1 MSIPDK
7 FGRIVKHKLGEL
19 KDWFDQVDE
28 EREAQESAETL
39 RRRGRS
45 DARRELDDA
54 LKAPLPPSASRPERP
69 APPSSL
75 PRRTP
80 EEIARG
86 QQQGAGRGAASGG
99 PAEQANAPD
108 PLDYHY
114 RLLGLQSGADF
125 ASVQAAYNKLAAR
138 CEPSRF
144 QAGSPE
150 ESQAREIRQRLDA
163 SFKELRD
170 VLDTTARRF
179 DLLEFDTPALPPNI
193 DAKPDKESNRA
204 SNLEI

>member
-28 EREAQESAETL
+28 ERDAREEAEL
-39 RRRGRS
+39 RRRRNGS
-45 DARRELDDA
+45 DAKRELEDA
-54 LKAPLPPSASRPERP
+54 LAAPLPPGTPRADRAGTPP
-69 APPSSL
+69 PPSPL

-86 QQQGAGRGAASGG
+86 QQAGSARPSTSGAV
-99 PAEQANAPD
+99 PMPD

-114 RLLGLQSGADF
+114 RLLGLEPGADF
-125 ASVQAAYNKLAAR
+125 PAVQAAYNKLAAR
-138 CEPSRF
+138 SDPARF
-144 QAGSPE
+144 TAGSE
-150 ESQAREIRQRLDA
+150 DESLAREIRQRLDN
-163 SFKELRD
+163 SYKELRD

-179 DLLEFDTPALPPNI
+179 DLLEFDTSPVPPNG
-193 DAKPDKESNRA
+193 APQPEPPANRA

>member
-19 KDWFDQVDE
+19 KDWFDQVDDERE
-28 EREAQESAETL
+28 ERESAEIL
-39 RRRGRS
+39 RRRDRS

-54 LKAPLPPSASRPERP
+54 LKDPLPPSGSRPDRP

-86 QQQGAGRGAASGG
+86 QQQGVGRAATSGGAAG
-99 PAEQANAPD
+99 QVNAPD

-114 RLLGLQSGADF
+114 RLFKLEPGADF
-125 ASVQAAYNKLAAR
+125 AAVQAEYNKLAAR

-144 QAGSPE
+144 PAGSPE
-150 ESQAREIRQRLDA
+150 ESQAREIRQRIDA
-163 SFKELRD
+163 SFKALRD

-179 DLLEFDTPALPPNI
+179 DLLEFDTPIPPPNI
-193 DAKPDKESNRA
+193 GARLDKESSRA

>member
-1 MSIPDK
+1 MSIPDR

-19 KDWFDQVDE
+19 KEWFDHVDE
-28 EREAQESAETL
+28 EREAKEDVEPVQ
-39 RRRGRS
+39 RRGRS

-54 LKAPLPPSASRPERP
+54 LQAPLPSSASRGADRP

-86 QQQGAGRGAASGG
+86 QQPRAGNAASGAAAG
-99 PAEQANAPD
+99 QPGAPD

-114 RLLGLQSGADF
+114 RLFKLEPGADF
-125 ASVQAAYNKLAAR
+125 AAVQAAYNKLAAR

-144 QAGSPE
+144 PAGSPE

-179 DLLEFDTPALPPNI
+179 DLLEFDTPAPPNI
-193 DAKPDKESNRA
+193 DAKPDAEANRA